1 MTATVPPFRSRHRPT
16 QNSLTSRQTDNQ
28 ANSQPDSPTHGP
40 RTVISLA
47 IVSSRTAIG
56 IFPSAALGCAQGL
69 KRFAYKT
76 RPQLSRCPGIRCAL
90 APDLDPAVDM
100 FCMPLNLALPV
111 TDLADPSRAPPFSPL
126 LI

>member
-1 MTATVPPFRSRHRPT
+1 M
-16 QNSLTSRQTDNQ
+16 
-28 ANSQPDSPTHGP
+28 
-40 RTVISLA
+40 ISLA

-69 KRFAYKT
+69 KRFAYKA
-76 RPQLSRCPGIRCAL
+76 RPHLSRCPGIRCAP
-90 APDLDPAVDM
+90 APDLDPAMDVS
-100 FCMPLNLALPV
+100 CMPLNLALPV

>member
-1 MTATVPPFRSRHRPT
+1 
-16 QNSLTSRQTDNQ
+16 
-28 ANSQPDSPTHGP
+28 
-40 RTVISLA
+40 VISLA

-69 KRFAYKT
+69 KRFGYKA
-76 RPQLSRCPGIRCAL
+76 RPQLSRCPGTKCAMT
-90 APDLDPAVDM
+90 PDLDPAMDM